1 MNRPAH
7 RNTWEPLSLHEL
19 DEQRGEYDR
28 LVARTPDIDGFCSS
42 TDWILPAHHALM
54 PERETRIW
62 RSEDGYFAT
71 TLAVADDGRRFLQP
85 LEAAWCLACPLVGE
99 KTDSLAKRAAQL
111 LHTERE
117 SFDLALLCGLTPNS
131 RFLAQVARAL
141 VPFFELRQGP
151 STIRHIADLRDGV
164 DGYLARRSRNFRRSA
179 ERAKRRFDEAGIE
192 LETVSPSA
200 ADPEALYRRI
210 LEVERRSWKGREQSG
225 ITEGG
230 MRELYLRI
238 VRRLA
243 ARGTIDLSFARH
255 NGRDV
260 AYILGGLFGSSY
272 RGLQFSFDSSYERYS
287 LGNVIQ
293 IETMRRLEAAGIVDY
308 DLGTDVPYKT
318 RWADRQHETIMLVV
332 VSGW

>member
-1 MNRPAH
+1 MNRPANK
-7 RNTWEPLSLHEL
+7 NTWQALSLSEF
-19 DEQRGEYDR
+19 DQERVEFDR

-54 PERETRIW
+54 PERQPRIW
-62 RSEDGYFAT
+62 RCEDGYLAT
-71 TLAVADDGRRFLQP
+71 TLALADDGRRFLQP

-111 LHTERE
+111 LHGERE
-117 SFDLALLCGLTPNS
+117 GFDLALLCGLTPNS
-131 RFLAQVARAL
+131 RFLSQVARAL

-151 STIRHIADLRDGV
+151 STVRHIADLRGGV
-164 DGYLARRSRNFRRSA
+164 DAYLSRRSRNFRRSA
-179 ERAKRRFDEAGIE
+179 ERAKRRCEDAGIE
-192 LETVSPSA
+192 LVTVSPSTR
-200 ADPEALYRRI
+200 DPDALYRRI

-243 ARGTIDLSFARH
+243 ERGTLDLSFARH
-255 NGRDV
+255 NGQDV
-260 AYILGGLFGSSY
+260 AYILGGLFGNSY
-272 RGLQFSFDSSYERYS
+272 RGLQFSFDSAYERFS
-287 LGNVIQ
+287 LGNVVQ
-293 IETMRRLEAAGIVDY
+293 LETMRRLEERGIVDY